1 MSIHFIKNIDENMNE
16 SLNNIPI
23 GIIIFTQEKN
33 TINKYKISYCNEL
46 GRKLLS
52 IPISND
58 INKFI
63 KNLNNFHEYSPFD
76 KLIET
81 SLYKHIFL
89 TLESGN
95 KIYRYNEVL
104 LYIKVK
110 RIKTK
115 IYVIID
121 NYDDERKNIQ
131 QQLIK
136 NIEYQYLL
144 TLYHEI
150 NNPINSLLSTLT
162 EISGINCSTIKRIEL
177 LVFLIRLFLKNF
189 ILYFQIFSLIQIEK
203 DENSTINLENIFC
216 RISEKFTKLFDYK
229 QINQVKKLDIL
240 NDKCANYDYFYFK
253 NLIKMIYVYYYYK
266 CPNHGQFSIHIENIN
281 KGKNLKIIFSNT
293 KDSILKFHSNEEIS
307 NLEKINASEYSSN
320 IQTLKMIQKIIKKL
334 IKLLNIKSEHNLDSK
349 NNNEII
355 LYIKLN
361 EEMTFG
367 NDNEL
372 EEFTDKHEDYMRKLS
387 RSITSQTN
395 DYTIKNENNNISE
408 NSYKST
414 DTNDGQKVF
423 FNLKFS
429 SFKRHC
435 KRNRTTSFYPIY
447 KNKTFNKMSSSNL
460 NIIKNDNENKIQLL
474 KKNFEKDIERK
485 IHHLKCRSFNKRNS
499 MFQIRNNLINNIDK
513 EINEIIFEENESHS
527 PNSINENNNINN
539 KNNYKTNKND
549 NNDIPLIKNSKTVN
563 YHKLNNNK
571 IYIKKNTFENTLKQN
586 ELFTNNNI
594 KNNIINKK
602 ECSCNDVMIVDDEQF
617 NLSCL
622 SNNLK
627 KLNILCDSCTD
638 GEECLNLIKKKMEK
652 NCTCNKSNYKLIL
665 LDVVMP
671 KMNGIDAMK
680 NIQQLVD
687 EKKIKDLNIIFISAS
702 VDQKIML
709 DIQKKYFI
717 VKDFLP
723 KPVKI
728 SKIKDMVKRYYFNN

>member
-1 MSIHFIKNIDENMNE
+1 MSIHYIKNIDENIIE
-16 SLNNIPI
+16 LLNNIPI
-23 GIIIFTQEKN
+23 GIVIFTQEKN
-33 TINKYKISYCNEL
+33 TINKYNISYGNEL

-52 IPISND
+52 IPINND
-58 INKFI
+58 MNKFI
-63 KNLNNFHEYSPFD
+63 KNLNNFHEYSPFH
-76 KLIET
+76 KIIQT

-89 TLESGN
+89 TLESSN
-95 KIYRYNEVL
+95 KIYSNNEVL

-131 QQLIK
+131 QQFIQ

-162 EISGINCSTIKRIEL
+162 EISGINCSTIKSIEL

-189 ILYFQIFSLIQIEK
+189 ILYFQLFSLIQIEK
-203 DENSTINLENIFC
+203 DENSTINLENIFG
-216 RISEKFTKLFDYK
+216 RISEKFAQLFDYK
-229 QINQVKKLDIL
+229 QINLIKNLEML

-266 CPNHGQFSIHIENIN
+266 CPNHGNFSINIENIN
-281 KGKNLKIIFSNT
+281 KGKFLKIIFSNKKNT
-293 KDSILKFHSNEEIS
+293 TLKFHSNDEIL
-307 NLEKINASEYSSN
+307 NIEKINVSEYSSN
-320 IQTLKMIQKIIKKL
+320 IQTLKLIQKIIEKL
-334 IKLLNIKSEHNLDSK
+334 IEILNIKSEYNLDSN

-372 EEFTDKHEDYMRKLS
+372 EEFTDQQEDYMRKLS

-408 NSYKST
+408 SSLKST
-414 DTNDGQKVF
+414 DSNDCQKVF

-429 SFKRHC
+429 SFKRHY
-435 KRNRTTSFYPIY
+435 KRNKTTSFSPIH
-447 KNKTFNKMSSSNL
+447 KNKTFNKKNSFNL
-460 NIIKNDNENKIQLL
+460 NVLQNDKENKIQIL
-474 KKNFEKDIERK
+474 KKNFEKEDERK

-499 MFQIRNNLINNIDK
+499 MFQIKNNMIYNIDK

-527 PNSINENNNINN
+527 PNSINENNNVNN
-539 KNNYKTNKND
+539 KNYYITNNNNN
-549 NNDIPLIKNSKTVN
+549 NNDSPLIKNAKTEN
-563 YHKLNNNK
+563 YNKLNNNK
-571 IYIKKNTFENTLKQN
+571 IFFKTRTFENMSKQN
-586 ELFTNNNI
+586 ELFKNNNI
-594 KNNIINKK
+594 NKE

-617 NLSCL
+617 NLNCL
-622 SNNLK
+622 SNILK

-680 NIQQLVD
+680 NIQKLID

-709 DIQKKYFI
+709 DIQKKYSI

>member
-1 MSIHFIKNIDENMNE
+1 MSIHCIKNIDENLIE
-16 SLNNIPI
+16 LLNNIPI
-23 GIIIFTQEKN
+23 GIVIFTQEKN
-33 TINKYKISYCNEL
+33 SINTYKISYSNEL

-52 IPISND
+52 IPINDD
-58 INKFI
+58 INNFI
-63 KNLNNFHEYSPFD
+63 KNLNNFHEYCPFH
-76 KLIET
+76 KIIET

-89 TLESGN
+89 TLESSN
-95 KIYRYNEVL
+95 KIYSNNEVL

-150 NNPINSLLSTLT
+150 NNPINSLISTLS
-162 EISGINCSTIKRIEL
+162 EISGVNCSTIKSIEL

-189 ILYFQIFSLIQIEK
+189 ILYFRIFSLIQIEK
-203 DENSTINLENIFC
+203 DENSTINLENIFS
-216 RISEKFTKLFDYK
+216 RISEKFTKLFNYK
-229 QINQVKKLDIL
+229 QINQIKNLEIL

-266 CPNHGQFSIHIENIN
+266 CPNHGNFSINIENIN
-281 KGKNLKIIFSNT
+281 KGKTLKIIFSNIKQT
-293 KDSILKFHSNEEIS
+293 TLKFHSNEEILH
-307 NLEKINASEYSSN
+307 LEKINETEYSSN
-320 IQTLKMIQKIIKKL
+320 IQTLTMIQKIIKKL
-334 IKLLNIKSEHNLDSK
+334 IKILNIKSEYNLDSK

-355 LYIKLN
+355 IYIELN

-372 EEFTDKHEDYMRKLS
+372 EEFTDKHEDYIRKIT

-408 NSYKST
+408 TTYKS
-414 DTNDGQKVF
+414 NDSNDCKKVM

-429 SFKRHC
+429 SFKRHY
-435 KRNRTTSFYPIY
+435 KRNKTTSFNPIY
-447 KNKTFNKMSSSNL
+447 KNKTFNKKNNFNL
-460 NIIKNDNENKIQLL
+460 NILQNEKENKIQIL
-474 KKNFEKDIERK
+474 KKNFEKDEERK
-485 IHHLKCRSFNKRNS
+485 IHHFKCRSFNKRNT
-499 MFQIRNNLINNIDK
+499 MFQLRNNIINNLDK

-527 PNSINENNNINN
+527 PNSINENNNFNN
-539 KNNYKTNKND
+539 KNIYKTNNND
-549 NNDIPLIKNSKTVN
+549 NNNESPLIKNSKTTN
-563 YHKLNNNK
+563 YNKLNNNIIFVK
-571 IYIKKNTFENTLKQN
+571 QKTFENISKKN
-586 ELFTNNNI
+586 ELF
-594 KNNIINKK
+594 KNNIMSKK

-652 NCTCNKSNYKLIL
+652 NCSCNKSNYKLIL

-680 NIQQLVD
+680 NIQKLVD
-687 EKKIKDLNIIFISAS
+687 EKKIKDLNVIFISAS